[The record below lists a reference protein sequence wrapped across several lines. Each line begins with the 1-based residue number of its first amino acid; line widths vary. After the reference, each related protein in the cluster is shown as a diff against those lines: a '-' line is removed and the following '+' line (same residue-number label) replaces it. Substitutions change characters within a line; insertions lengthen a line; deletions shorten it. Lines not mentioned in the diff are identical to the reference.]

1 MGGRT
6 MSRHQTRRRRLYGRR
21 LHDLRERRER
31 VTITD
36 EHGQVCHVDFDPDL
50 LATSD
55 LPRIAIP
62 ILSDDRSGDGL
73 AGLPLGFAALD

>member
-1 MGGRT
+1 

-36 EHGQVCHVDFDPDL
+36 EYGQVRHIDFDPGL
-50 LATSD
+50 LAVSD
-55 LPRIAIP
+55 VPRIAIP
-62 ILSDDRSGDGL
+62 IVADDRSGDGL
-73 AGLPLGFAALD
+73 VGLPFGFAALD